1 MRIITAD
8 DIARVLTY
16 PALVEALAAAF
27 RGDSAAPVR
36 HHHTIPQADSDATLL
51 LMPAWT
57 ASGARFVGCKIV
69 TVFPDNAKLGKPSVD
84 GSYILMSGETG
95 APLAV
100 MDGRAL
106 TAWRTA
112 AASALAAMHL
122 AREDAADLTMV
133 GAGALASHLVRAH
146 ASIRPLARV
155 SLWNRTTAHAEEVA
169 TRLRRDGLDI
179 RIVDDREAAV
189 RSADIVC
196 CATLSAAPLV
206 CGAWLKPG
214 SHIDLVGGYTPQM
227 READDEAVRRA
238 RVFVDTRAGALA
250 EAGDVIDPIRRGVI
264 DETDIQGDLWDL
276 CRGAVGGRRSASEIT
291 LFKSVGTAVED
302 LAAAMLI
309 WERTSKLG
317 I

>member
-1 MRIITAD
+1 MRIVTAD
-8 DIARVLTY
+8 DIARTMTY
-16 PALVEALAAAF
+16 PALVEALATAF
-27 RGDSAAPVR
+27 RGDTAAPVR
-36 HHHTIPQADSDATLL
+36 HHHAIPQPGADATLL

-57 ASGARFVGCKIV
+57 ASGTRFVGCKVV
-69 TVFPDNAKLGKPSVD
+69 TVFPDNAKVGKPSVH
-84 GSYILMSGETG
+84 GSYLLMSGETG
-95 APLAV
+95 EPLAI
-100 MDGRAL
+100 MDGREL

-122 AREDAADLTMV
+122 AREDATDLVMV
-133 GAGALASHLVRAH
+133 GAGALALHLVRAH

-155 SLWNRTTAHAEEVA
+155 SLWNRTNARAEEIA
-169 TRLRRDGLDI
+169 IHLRRDGLDV
-179 RIVDDREAAV
+179 RIADDREAAV

-196 CATLSAAPLV
+196 CATLSAEPLV
-206 CGAWLKPG
+206 RGAWLKPG
-214 SHIDLVGGYTPQM
+214 THVDLVGGYTPQM

-250 EAGDVIDPIRRGVI
+250 EAGDVVDPIRRGVI
-264 DETDIQGDLWDL
+264 GEADIQGDLCDL
-276 CRGAVGGRRSASEIT
+276 CRGAASGRRSASEIT

-309 WERTSKLG
+309 WERTSKLA

>member
-16 PALVEALAAAF
+16 PALIEALAAAF
-27 RGDSAAPVR
+27 RGDTAAPVR
-36 HHHTIPQADSDATLL
+36 HHHAIPHSDSDATLL

-84 GSYILMSGETG
+84 GSYILISGETG
-95 APLAV
+95 EPLAV

-112 AASALAAMHL
+112 AASALAATHL
-122 AREDAADLTMV
+122 AREDAADLVMV

-155 SLWNRTTAHAEEVA
+155 SLWNRTTVRAEEVA
-169 TRLRRDGLDI
+169 TRLRRDGFDI
-179 RIVDDREAAV
+179 TIVDDREPAV

-196 CATLSAAPLV
+196 CATLSTAPLV
-206 CGAWLKPG
+206 RGAWLKPG
-214 SHIDLVGGYTPQM
+214 THVDLVGGYTPQM
-227 READDEAVRRA
+227 READDEVVRRA
-238 RVFVDTRAGALA
+238 RVFVDTRAGALV
-250 EAGDVIDPIRRGVI
+250 EAGDVVDPIRRGVI
-264 DETDIQGDLWDL
+264 GERDIQGDLWDL
-276 CRGAVGGRRSASEIT
+276 CRGAVSGRRSASEIT

-309 WERTSKLG
+309 WERTSKFAL
-317 I
+317 